1 MTEVQKNEINLLE
14 KIGQDVHPPLK
25 KVNVDGWIAGF
36 AEGYTG
42 RANSVLA
49 FDRGQTS
56 ADSKMSMEA
65 KVQEIEDLYAKE
77 NLPAIFKMTEASA
90 EGLKDLLE
98 NKGYKSTKPTDV
110 MTVSCDSPVLLEK
123 FEEVEE
129 PEEIGVIITSIPD
142 EAWLNPFFEYEN
154 RTDEKTIS
162 IAKRQFDLI
171 DQNENLTALYCRIQ
185 ILGKDVAVASA
196 VIEDGILFLLN
207 VVVNPSCRGKG
218 YGKILVKEIL
228 ENACDMGA
236 EKLCLQVMKDNPVAI
251 NLYKS
256 FGFEYFYTYWYMEKD
271 FR

>member
-1 MTEVQKNEINLLE
+1 MKANKNEINLLE

-36 AEGYTG
+36 SEGYTG

-49 FDRGQTS
+49 FDRGQTP
-56 ADSKMSMEA
+56 MEA
-65 KVQEIEDLYAKE
+65 KVEEVENLYVKE
-77 NLPAIFKMTEASA
+77 NLPCIFKMTEASA
-90 EGLKDLLE
+90 EGLKELLE
-98 NKGYKSTKPTDV
+98 NRGYKSTKPSDV
-110 MTVSCDSPVLLEK
+110 MTVSCDSSVLLEK

-129 PEEIGVIITSIPD
+129 PEEIGVIITGAPD

-185 ILGKDVAVASA
+185 IWGKDVAVASA

-207 VVVNPSCRGKG
+207 VVVNPTCRGKG

-256 FGFEYFYTYWYMEKD
+256 FGFEYFYSYWYMEKD
-271 FR
+271 CR